1 MRILY
6 ISRENAP
13 GSHGGAVHTWQ
24 VAFQLARRGNRV
36 TLLCNRSPWEKK
48 RESVAGVRV
57 IRHTALV
64 AGKKVPLLLAASLPA
79 LRNERFD
86 LIVER
91 FDTFGGLGAL
101 MAQATGVP
109 LCLEVN
115 YPHLEE
121 MLWKWR
127 MSGSAAAR
135 WKGIHRSL
143 QAWNHWQYKKAA
155 VVIAPRPSIVPREC
169 RKRLKLVHWGADP
182 DHFQPVKQRQMDA
195 TALKQRLG
203 LESSRIVISHGSFQP
218 WHGVTLFPDIIRLVA
233 ARKRDVVFAFIGR
246 SRDLH
251 RMQNRLE
258 QMGLSAHCRFYGRVA
273 YGALPD
279 YLNAADVALAP
290 FSSSAYEPLLRF
302 GFFWS
307 PAKLFEYM
315 ASSLPIVTTDQDY
328 LQQVVQ
334 AEGAGICVAQDDP
347 AALAEAV
354 LDLLDQPAR
363 CRLMGALGRSALLQR
378 YSWQVHAGLLEGWFK
393 ELFAK

>member
-24 VAFQLARRGNRV
+24 VAYQLACRGNRV
-36 TLLCNRSPWEKK
+36 TLLCNRSPREKK
-48 RESVAGVRV
+48 REIIAGVRV
-57 IRHTALV
+57 VRNAALV
-64 AGKKVPLLLAASLPA
+64 AGKKVPLLLATSLTA

-86 LIVER
+86 LVVER

-101 MAQATGVP
+101 IAQATGTP

-121 MLWKWR
+121 MIWKWR
-127 MSGSAAAR
+127 ASGSATAR
-135 WKGIHRSL
+135 WGGIHRLL
-143 QAWNHWQYKKAA
+143 QAWNRWQYKKAA
-155 VVIAPRPSIVPREC
+155 LIIAPRPSIVPREC
-169 RKRLKLVHWGADP
+169 RRRLQLVHWGADP
-182 DHFQPVKQRQMDA
+182 DHFQPAKQRQMDG
-195 TALKQRLG
+195 TALKKRLG

-218 WHGVTLFPDIIRLVA
+218 WHGVALFPDIIRQVT
-233 ARKRDVVFAFIGR
+233 ARRPDVVFAFIGQ

-251 RMQNRLE
+251 RMQIRLE

-273 YGALPD
+273 YDALPD
-279 YLNAADVALAP
+279 YLNAGDIALAP
-290 FSSSAYEPLLRF
+290 FSSSAYEPLVRF

-328 LQQVVQ
+328 LRQVVQ
-334 AEGAGICVAQDDP
+334 AEGAGICVAQDEP

-354 LDLLDQPAR
+354 LFLLDQPAR
-363 CRLMGALGRSALLQR
+363 CKLMGALGRSALLQR
-378 YSWQVHAGLLEGWFK
+378 YSWQVHTGLLDAWFK
-393 ELFAK
+393 GLLPR